1 MKDKTLEMIEKL
13 NNHLHASNIY
23 LPVLEGFEIEHKV
36 EIPNCIFIA
45 KNNNGIIEQLF
56 IDPSLK
62 ENESLEER
70 IKKIQTETTNYIKT
84 NNFETFI
91 KHYKDYDNGIFSFK
105 IYIRDIILNNSLI
118 RELDTYF
125 VDNKY
130 NDVYKLTLSYGPF
143 NKENN
148 LELLSNNN
156 GNDDLVTKK
165 IANMLN
171 VILENTKYNNENNV

>member
-1 MKDKTLEMIEKL
+1 M
-13 NNHLHASNIY
+13 
-23 LPVLEGFEIEHKV
+23 
-36 EIPNCIFIA
+36 
-45 KNNNGIIEQLF
+45 
-56 IDPSLK
+56 
-62 ENESLEER
+62 
-70 IKKIQTETTNYIKT
+70 
-84 NNFETFI
+84 
-91 KHYKDYDNGIFSFK
+91 
-105 IYIRDIILNNSLI
+105 NNSLI